1 MVLYNIE
8 LGESV
13 KREAEPESG
22 CNVGAGLV
30 TLMAVKAFGADAVAI
45 TDIKRDNLDLAMKLG
60 ADVALNPD
68 RDAAPQ
74 EVATW
79 MRAALPPNGPD
90 IVIDCAGFEPT
101 LQVCRNANT
110 GAMVARQHQQMLASS
125 RSAGLVRLLKAALFS
140 GMLAC
145 MVCSAT
151 RKWLGAELPGQD
163 SPHDV
168 LVTDFG
174 VGCVLAG
181 LNILGDCGRQ
191 GHLCGHG
198 L

>member
-1 MVLYNIE
+1 MCYE
-8 LGESV
+8 T
-13 KREAEPESG
+13 
-22 CNVGAGLV
+22 AGLV

-101 LQVCRNANT
+101 LQVC
-110 GAMVARQHQQMLASS
+110 
-125 RSAGLVRLLKAALFS
+125 
-140 GMLAC
+140 AC
-145 MVCSAT
+145 
-151 RKWLGAELPGQD
+151 RHFD
-163 SPHDV
+163 SV
-168 LVTDFG
+168 LVKF
-174 VGCVLAG
+174 
-181 LNILGDCGRQ
+181 
-191 GHLCGHG
+191 
-198 L
+198 

>member
-1 MVLYNIE
+1 MCY
-8 LGESV
+8 ES
-13 KREAEPESG
+13 
-22 CNVGAGLV
+22 AGLV

-101 LQVCRNANT
+101 LQVC
-110 GAMVARQHQQMLASS
+110 
-125 RSAGLVRLLKAALFS
+125 
-140 GMLAC
+140 AC
-145 MVCSAT
+145 
-151 RKWLGAELPGQD
+151 RHFD
-163 SPHDV
+163 SV
-168 LVTDFG
+168 LVKKLDIVTR
-174 VGCVLAG
+174 LPKP
-181 LNILGDCGRQ
+181 
-191 GHLCGHG
+191 HWS
-198 L
+198 